1 MDTAPATEST
11 ALLSSI
17 EALLQGISLMS
28 IAQAALWLVAGVLS
42 GWLLGRLAE
51 RAVLR
56 GGNLGLADLARR
68 AVKWLIITLGLALA
82 LDQLGFNLGVLFGAA
97 GVASIALGF
106 AAQTS
111 VSNLISGVFL
121 LGEQAVKVGDM
132 ITVGATSGEVLS
144 VDLLSV
150 KLRTFDN
157 RLVRV
162 PNEQLIK
169 TEVINLSAFPLRRI
183 ELVMT
188 IPPWA
193 DLDAVRDLL
202 IARAAARTDVLHEP
216 APAAFLGPFGPD
228 GLDLK
233 FCCWA
238 RREQFMV
245 VQTAF
250 YREVRQAL
258 LDQGYQ
264 FSAPRRVLLSEPGRA
279 TPVLHPALPQPEL

>member
-1 MDTAPATEST
+1 METPPDPQPQTLLES
-11 ALLSSI
+11 LEGLVSS
-17 EALLQGISLMS
+17 ISLMS
-28 IAQAALWLVAGVLS
+28 VAQATLWLLAGLLA
-42 GWLLGRLAE
+42 GWLLGRVAN

-56 GGNLGLADLARR
+56 GGNVGLADLARR
-68 AVKWLIITLGLALA
+68 GTNWLCITLGLALA

-121 LGEQAVKVGDM
+121 LGERAVKVGDVV
-132 ITVGATSGEVLS
+132 TVGTTSGEVLS

-169 TEVINLSAFPLRRI
+169 TEVTNLSAFPLRRI
-183 ELVMT
+183 ELVLT

-202 IARAAARTDVLHEP
+202 IARAEARTDVLHEP
-216 APAAFLGPFGPD
+216 APTAFLGPFGPD

-238 RREQFMV
+238 RREQFLV

-250 YREVRQAL
+250 FREVRQAL
-258 LDQGYQ
+258 LDEGYQ
-264 FSAPRRVLLSEPGRA
+264 FAAHRRVMTSEPGRD
-279 TPVLHPALPQPEL
+279 TPVLQPAPPKA